1 MSEPGQPSPATGLL
15 SDRTLTHVLGAG
27 QVCSWGSLYYS
38 FPLIAQSMQEELGWS
53 KSELF
58 GAATMGLIAAALV
71 SYPIGVAIDRGH
83 GKAVMGWASIASA
96 LMLIWWSHV
105 DSLIPFY
112 VVVTLIGGLQ
122 AAMLYEPA
130 FAVLARRVGPLKART
145 GITTITFWGGF
156 ASTVF
161 IPLIQWMLDS
171 WNWRDALVALAA
183 VNLGCAAVYF
193 YLIRPGMDAI
203 HAHHDQ
209 AKQANIERDRQIVR
223 RALTNTTF
231 WLLLIALVVYAAMFS
246 AFTFHMYPLLQESG
260 ISTTEVVQAIAIIG
274 PAQVAGRVVI
284 SIFASR
290 APMRVI
296 GAVVVTTFPFTF
308 AALLFDSITFWLVA
322 IVFAVY
328 GFANGI
334 FTIVRSLVVPE
345 MLSPHAYGALNGLL
359 TIAATLARA
368 AGPVAAAWLW
378 SIDQSYHEVMVWIV
392 MSAIVLMV
400 TFFLAGIVSQR
411 PGQKISD

>member
-1 MSEPGQPSPATGLL
+1 
-15 SDRTLTHVLGAG
+15 
-27 QVCSWGSLYYS
+27 
-38 FPLIAQSMQEELGWS
+38 MQQELGWS

-58 GAATMGLIAAALV
+58 GAATLGLVGAALV

-83 GKAVMGWASIASA
+83 GKSVMGWASVASA
-96 LMLIWWSHV
+96 LMLIWWSHI
-105 DSLIPFY
+105 DSILPFY
-112 VVVTLIGGLQ
+112 IVITLIGGLQ
-122 AAMLYEPA
+122 AGILYEPA

-161 IPLIQWMLDS
+161 IPLTQWMIDLWD
-171 WNWRDALVALAA
+171 WRDTLVALAV
-183 VNLGCAAVYF
+183 VNLICAAIYF
-193 YLIRPGMDAI
+193 YLIRPDMDAI
-203 HAHHDQ
+203 HEHHDQ

-231 WLLLIALVVYAAMFS
+231 WLLMISLVVYAAMFS

-284 SIFASR
+284 SIFAAR
-290 APMRVI
+290 APMRTI

-368 AGPVAAAWLW
+368 VGPVAAAWLW
-378 SIDQSYHEVMVWIV
+378 SIDQSYHEVLVWIV
-392 MSAIVLMV
+392 ISAVVLMV

-411 PGQKISD
+411 PGQKIAD

>member
-1 MSEPGQPSPATGLL
+1 MSEEQHVPPAAGLL
-15 SDRTLTHVLGAG
+15 SNRTLTHVLGAG
-27 QVCSWGSLYYS
+27 QVCSWGSLYYT
-38 FPLIAQSMQEELGWS
+38 FPLIAQSMQQELGWS

-58 GAATMGLIAAALV
+58 GAATLGLICAALV

-83 GKAVMGWASIASA
+83 GKSVMGWASVASA
-96 LMLIWWSHV
+96 LMLIWWSHI
-105 DSLIPFY
+105 DSILPFY
-112 VVVTLIGGLQ
+112 IVITLIGGLQ
-122 AAMLYEPA
+122 AGILYEPA
-130 FAVLARRVGPLKART
+130 FAVLARRVGPLKARA

-161 IPLIQWMLDS
+161 IPLTQWMIDLWD
-171 WNWRDALVALAA
+171 WRDTLVALAG
-183 VNLGCAAVYF
+183 VNLICAAVYF
-193 YLIRPGMDAI
+193 YLIRPEMDAI
-203 HAHHDQ
+203 HEHHDQ

-231 WLLLIALVVYAAMFS
+231 WLLIISLVVYAAMFS

-260 ISTTEVVQAIAIIG
+260 ISTKEVVQAIAIIG

-284 SIFASR
+284 SIFAAR
-290 APMRVI
+290 APMRTI

-322 IVFAVY
+322 VVFAVY

-368 AGPVAAAWLW
+368 VGPVAAAWLW
-378 SIDQSYHEVMVWIV
+378 SIDQSYHEVLVWIV
-392 MSAIVLMV
+392 ISAIVLMV

-411 PGQKISD
+411 PGQKIAD

>member
-1 MSEPGQPSPATGLL
+1 MQEEQNAPPATGLL
-15 SDRTLTHVLGAG
+15 SNRTLTHVLGAG
-27 QVCSWGSLYYS
+27 QVCSWGSLYYT
-38 FPLIAQSMQEELGWS
+38 FPLIAQSMQQELGWS

-58 GAATMGLIAAALV
+58 GAATLGLICAALV

-83 GKAVMGWASIASA
+83 GKSVMGWASIASA
-96 LMLIWWSHV
+96 LMLIWWSHI
-105 DSLIPFY
+105 DSILPFY
-112 VVVTLIGGLQ
+112 IVITLIGGLQ
-122 AAMLYEPA
+122 AGILYEPA
-130 FAVLARRVGPLKART
+130 FAVLARRVGPLKARA

-161 IPLIQWMLDS
+161 IPLTQWMIDLWD
-171 WNWRDALVALAA
+171 WRDTLVALAG
-183 VNLGCAAVYF
+183 VNLICAAVYF
-193 YLIRPGMDAI
+193 YLIRPEMDAI
-203 HAHHDQ
+203 HEHHDQ
-209 AKQANIERDRQIVR
+209 AKQANIERDKQIVR

-231 WLLLIALVVYAAMFS
+231 WLLIISLVVYAAMFS

-260 ISTTEVVQAIAIIG
+260 ISTKEVVQAIAIIG

-284 SIFASR
+284 SIFAAR
-290 APMRVI
+290 APMRTI

-322 IVFAVY
+322 VVFAVY

-368 AGPVAAAWLW
+368 VGPVAAAWLW
-378 SIDQSYHEVMVWIV
+378 SIDQSYHEVLVWIV
-392 MSAIVLMV
+392 ISAIVLMV

-411 PGQKISD
+411 PGQKIAD

>member
-1 MSEPGQPSPATGLL
+1 MPEQPHARPATGLL

-38 FPLIAQSMQEELGWS
+38 FPLIAQSMQQELGWS

-58 GAATMGLIAAALV
+58 GAATMGLICAALV

-83 GKAVMGWASIASA
+83 GRAVMGWASIASA
-96 LMLIWWSHV
+96 LMLIWWSKV
-105 DSLIPFY
+105 DGLIPFY

-122 AAMLYEPA
+122 AAILYEPA
-130 FAVLARRVGPLKART
+130 FAVLARRVGPLKARP
-145 GITTITFWGGF
+145 GITIITFWGGF

-161 IPLIQWMLDS
+161 IPIIQWMLDL
-171 WNWRDALVALAA
+171 WNWRDALIALAA
-183 VNLGCAAVYF
+183 VNLGCATVYF
-193 YLIRPGMDAI
+193 YLIRPEMDAI
-203 HAHHDQ
+203 HEHHEQ
-209 AKQANIERDRQIVR
+209 AKQANIDRDRQIVR

-231 WLLLIALVVYAAMFS
+231 WLLMIALVVYAAMFS

-260 ISTTEVVQAIAIIG
+260 ISTTDVVRAIAIIG

-296 GAVVVTTFPFTF
+296 GVVVVTTFPFTF

-334 FTIVRSLVVPE
+334 FTIVRSLVVSE

-359 TIAATLARA
+359 TIYATLARA

-392 MSAIVLMV
+392 ISAIALMV
-400 TFFLAGIVSQR
+400 TFFLASIVSQR
-411 PGQKISD
+411 PGQKIAD

>member
-1 MSEPGQPSPATGLL
+1 MQEQQHAPPATGLL

-27 QVCSWGSLYYS
+27 QICSWGSLYYS

-58 GAATMGLIAAALV
+58 GAATVGLIAAALV

-83 GKAVMGWASIASA
+83 GRAVMGWASIASA

-105 DSLIPFY
+105 DSILPFY

-122 AAMLYEPA
+122 AAILYEPA
-130 FAVLARRVGPLKART
+130 FAVLARRVGPLKSRA

-161 IPLIQWMLDS
+161 IPLIQWMLDI

-183 VNLGCAAVYF
+183 VNLACAAVYF
-193 YLIRPGMDAI
+193 YLIRPEMDAI
-203 HAHHDQ
+203 HEHHDQ
-209 AKQANIERDRQIVR
+209 AKQANIERDRLIVR

-231 WLLLIALVVYAAMFS
+231 WLLIVSLVVYAAMFS

-284 SIFASR
+284 SIFAAR
-290 APMRVI
+290 APMRTI

-322 IVFAVY
+322 VVFAVY

-368 AGPVAAAWLW
+368 VGPVAAAWLW

-392 MSAIVLMV
+392 ISAVVLMV

-411 PGQKISD
+411 PGQKNAD

>member
-1 MSEPGQPSPATGLL
+1 MSEQGHPPPVTGLL

-38 FPLIAQSMQEELGWS
+38 FPLIAQSMQAELGWS
-53 KSELF
+53 KFELF

-83 GKAVMGWASIASA
+83 GRAVMGWASIASA
-96 LMLIWWSHV
+96 LMLIWWSHI
-105 DSLIPFY
+105 DGLIPFY

-122 AAMLYEPA
+122 AAILYEPA
-130 FAVLARRVGPLKART
+130 FAVLARRVGPLKARA
-145 GITTITFWGGF
+145 GITTITFWGGL

-161 IPLIQWMLDS
+161 IPLIQGMLDS

-193 YLIRPGMDAI
+193 YLIRPEMDAI

-284 SIFASR
+284 SIFAAR
-290 APMRVI
+290 APLRVI

-322 IVFAVY
+322 VVFVVY

-368 AGPVAAAWLW
+368 VGPVAAAWLW
-378 SIDQSYHEVMVWIV
+378 SIHRSYHEVMVWIV
-392 MSAIVLMV
+392 ISAVVLMV
-400 TFFLAGIVSQR
+400 TFFLASIVSQR
-411 PGQKISD
+411 PGQKIAD

>member
-1 MSEPGQPSPATGLL
+1 MQQEQHTPPATGLL
-15 SDRTLTHVLGAG
+15 SNRTLTHVLGAG
-27 QVCSWGSLYYS
+27 QVCSWGSLYYT
-38 FPLIAQSMQEELGWS
+38 FPLIAQSMQQELGWS

-58 GAATMGLIAAALV
+58 GAATLGLICAALV

-83 GKAVMGWASIASA
+83 GKSVMGWASIASA
-96 LMLIWWSHV
+96 LMLIWWSHI
-105 DSLIPFY
+105 DSILPFY
-112 VVVTLIGGLQ
+112 IVITLIGGLQ
-122 AAMLYEPA
+122 AGILYEPA
-130 FAVLARRVGPLKART
+130 FAVLARRVGPLKARA

-161 IPLIQWMLDS
+161 IPLTQWMIDLWD
-171 WNWRDALVALAA
+171 WRDTLVALAG
-183 VNLGCAAVYF
+183 VNLICAAVYF
-193 YLIRPGMDAI
+193 YLIRPEMDAI
-203 HAHHDQ
+203 HEHHDQ
-209 AKQANIERDRQIVR
+209 AKQANIERDKQIVR

-231 WLLLIALVVYAAMFS
+231 WLLIISLVVYAAMFS

-260 ISTTEVVQAIAIIG
+260 ISTKEVVQAIAIIG

-284 SIFASR
+284 SIFAAR
-290 APMRVI
+290 APMRII

-322 IVFAVY
+322 VVFAVY

-368 AGPVAAAWLW
+368 VGPVAAAWLW
-378 SIDQSYHEVMVWIV
+378 SIDQSYHEVLVWIV
-392 MSAIVLMV
+392 ISAIVLMV

-411 PGQKISD
+411 PGQKIAD

>member
-1 MSEPGQPSPATGLL
+1 MQEPQHAPPATGLL

-27 QVCSWGSLYYS
+27 QICSWGSLYYS

-58 GAATMGLIAAALV
+58 GAATVGLIAAALV

-83 GKAVMGWASIASA
+83 GRAVMGWASIASA

-105 DSLIPFY
+105 DSILPFY

-122 AAMLYEPA
+122 AAILYEPA
-130 FAVLARRVGPLKART
+130 FAVLARRVGPLKSRA

-161 IPLIQWMLDS
+161 IPLIQWMLDI

-183 VNLGCAAVYF
+183 VNLACAAVYF
-193 YLIRPGMDAI
+193 YLIRPEMDAI
-203 HAHHDQ
+203 HEHHDQ
-209 AKQANIERDRQIVR
+209 AKQANIERDRLIVR

-231 WLLLIALVVYAAMFS
+231 WLLIVSLVVYAAMFS

-284 SIFASR
+284 SIFAAR
-290 APMRVI
+290 APMRTI

-322 IVFAVY
+322 VVFAVY

-368 AGPVAAAWLW
+368 VGPVAAAWLW
-378 SIDQSYHEVMVWIV
+378 SID
-392 MSAIVLMV
+392 L
-400 TFFLAGIVSQR
+400 
-411 PGQKISD
+411 

>member
-1 MSEPGQPSPATGLL
+1 MQQEQHAPPATGLF
-15 SDRTLTHVLGAG
+15 SNRTLTHVLGAG
-27 QVCSWGSLYYS
+27 QVCSWGSLYYT
-38 FPLIAQSMQEELGWS
+38 FPLIAQSMQQELGWS

-58 GAATMGLIAAALV
+58 GAATLGLVGAALV

-83 GKAVMGWASIASA
+83 GKLVMGWASVASA
-96 LMLIWWSHV
+96 LMLIWWSHI
-105 DSLIPFY
+105 DSILPFY
-112 VVVTLIGGLQ
+112 IVITLIGGLQ
-122 AAMLYEPA
+122 AGILYEPA

-161 IPLIQWMLDS
+161 IPLTQWMIDLWD
-171 WNWRDALVALAA
+171 WRDTLVALAV
-183 VNLGCAAVYF
+183 VNLICAAIYF
-193 YLIRPGMDAI
+193 YLIRPDMDAI
-203 HAHHDQ
+203 HEHHDQ

-231 WLLLIALVVYAAMFS
+231 WLLMISLVVYAAMFS

-284 SIFASR
+284 SIFAAR
-290 APMRVI
+290 APMRTI

-368 AGPVAAAWLW
+368 VGPVAAAWLW
-378 SIDQSYHEVMVWIV
+378 SIDQSYHEVLVWIV
-392 MSAIVLMV
+392 ISAVVLMV

-411 PGQKISD
+411 PGQKIAD